1 MATQVRSCPKCFQL
15 MWLTH
20 IQYELLDHETVRT
33 KCPHCGSTVR
43 FKLVSE
49 GSNATGPKMGH

>member
-1 MATQVRSCPKCFQL
+1 MTTQVRSCPKCFLL
-15 MWLTH
+15 MWLKDD
-20 IQYELLDHETVRT
+20 QYERLDEETTRA

-49 GSNATGPKMGH
+49 GENATGPKMGH

>member
-15 MWLTH
+15 MWLKPSE
-20 IQYELLDHETVRT
+20 YEPLDEETVRA

-49 GSNATGPKMGH
+49 GDNATGPKMGH

>member
-1 MATQVRSCPKCFQL
+1 
-15 MWLTH
+15 MWLKPNE
-20 IQYELLDHETVRT
+20 YEPIDEETVRA

-49 GSNATGPKMGH
+49 GANAAGPKMGH